1 MFLHLWGF
9 SLHQLYE
16 DMGLLLWGFW
26 GGFGFVCSILARFGG
41 FWLVWLVLG
50 VLVGLRGFGFVW
62 SILE

>member
-1 MFLHLWGF
+1 MGF

-16 DMGLLLWGFW
+16 EMGLLLW
-26 GGFGFVCSILARFGG
+26 G

-50 VLVGLRGFGFVW
+50 VLVGLGGFGFDW